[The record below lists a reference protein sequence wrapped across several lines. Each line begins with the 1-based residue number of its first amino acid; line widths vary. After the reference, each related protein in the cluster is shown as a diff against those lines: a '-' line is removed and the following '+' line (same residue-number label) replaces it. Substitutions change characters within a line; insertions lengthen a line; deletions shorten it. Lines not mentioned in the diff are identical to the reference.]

1 MIIRPQRKRQKER
14 RHKTAELNA
23 KLEAQEAASK
33 NRFKFIKDEQELEQE
48 QEQEQEQEIKLA
60 KTTTPLTLRE
70 SVDVAKSV
78 ILDVDK
84 KSLNDYFDFLEGSN
98 ETRNLL
104 TSFNEEMRS
113 SYEIQVRSRIA
124 KKISKPKEI
133 MDAHVEA
140 DVKKCMELG
149 LNNLMKTYGENVAS
163 LPNSEVKSEILKTH
177 SWDDLK
183 DKF

>member
-1 MIIRPQRKRQKER
+1 M
-14 RHKTAELNA
+14 NA
-23 KLEAQEAASK
+23 KLETQEAASK
-33 NRFKFIKDEQELEQE
+33 NRFKFIKDEQELE

-133 MDAHVEA
+133 MDAHLEA

-149 LNNLMKTYGENVAS
+149 LNNLMKTYDENVTS